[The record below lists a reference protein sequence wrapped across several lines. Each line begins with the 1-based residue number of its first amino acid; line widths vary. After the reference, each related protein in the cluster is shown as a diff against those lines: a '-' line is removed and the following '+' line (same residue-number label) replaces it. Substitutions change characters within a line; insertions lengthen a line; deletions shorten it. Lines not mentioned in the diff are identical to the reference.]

1 MEKRAMNSRYSSL
14 SNLSIN
20 EQADITI
27 RLCNFFAVLNA
38 KKLREELGLPIKEKV
53 IEPLTLVDFLNY
65 MKTDGLDLW
74 PKMQRIQELVE
85 KLKQRNVLQYRGG
98 VDLNSGFFFMRE
110 LTERE
115 KKGRLW
121 LGSILGSAYVGHE
134 IEKDIVYIEG
144 TTPKGDI
151 SVGTGTL
158 ITDGVIL
165 TCAHVVDDMKVDYV
179 KIRGQRFNIKDARSH
194 EIVDVGL
201 IFLNETI
208 EPLSKD
214 MAFRDSKLLEPIV
227 IAGYPTIPRSLA
239 PCYTLQTGEIS
250 GQIKNTMDSYPMD
263 LFSAIARPGNS
274 GGPVL
279 GMDGCITGIVTRSLE
294 RQQEESDAMA
304 VLPFFASVPA
314 SEIGRCIGEI
324 TDGGIDVPWENYV

>member
-1 MEKRAMNSRYSSL
+1 MSSRYSSL
-14 SNLSIN
+14 SNLSIS
-20 EQADITI
+20 EQSELSI

-38 KKLREELGLPIKEKV
+38 EKLRKELGLPITKGV
-53 IEPLTLVDFLNY
+53 AEPLKLIDFLKY
-65 MKTDGLDLW
+65 MKNNGRDYW

-85 KLKQRNVLQYRGG
+85 KLKHHNILQYRGG
-98 VDLNSGFFFMRE
+98 SDLNSTFFFMRE
-110 LTERE
+110 FTERE
-115 KKGRLW
+115 KKGSLW
-121 LGSILGSAYVGHE
+121 LGTILGSAYVGHE
-134 IEKDIVYIEG
+134 IEKDVVYIEG

-158 ITDGVIL
+158 ISDGAIL
-165 TCAHVVDDMKVDYV
+165 TCAHVVDDMKVEHV
-179 KIRGQRFNIKDARSH
+179 IIRGNKYSIRDTMSH
-194 EIVDVGL
+194 KVVDVGL
-201 IFLNETI
+201 VRLTETV

-214 MAFRDSKLLEPIV
+214 IALRDSKLLEPIV
-227 IAGYPTIPRSLA
+227 IAGYPTIPRSLE

-250 GQIKNTMDSYPMD
+250 GHIQKTMDSYPMD

-279 GMDGCITGIVTRSLE
+279 GLDGCITGIVTRSLE

-314 SEIGRCIGEI
+314 CEISRCINEI
-324 TDGGIDVPWENYV
+324 SDGGIDVPWENYA